1 MSCSWKRGSPEK
13 GQLWMNGSYCC
24 LARSAHAH
32 FLQPGFLA
40 MSSLAGKVSTPL
52 LDVTVAIRFRLT
64 VCARNSP
71 KAASLSSWLSACH
84 TACGAVNS
92 AKSGASVQFLWQYIF
107 RGLSPFFRHVFR
119 PTFAIFGVTER
130 THIRSPAILNVYFT
144 DCYCDCLLLYRGN
157 HIILRYI
164 AHITAANQAD
174 GQLLILFEKHIG
186 PYVQHMHSTSAF
198 SQNRILLDLHTKKQR
213 R

>member
-1 MSCSWKRGSPEK
+1 MVVTAAWLAQHMRTFFSPVF
-13 GQLWMNGSYCC
+13 WRCPAS
-24 LARSAHAH
+24 LAKSAHH
-32 FLQPGFLA
+32 CSTLQSLFVSVWLYVPGTRRKLHPCPPDFPPATQHAAQWTLR
-40 MSSLAGKVSTPL
+40 SQERVCSFCDSTS
-52 LDVTVAIRFRLT
+52 F
-64 VCARNSP
+64 
-71 KAASLSSWLSACH
+71 
-84 TACGAVNS
+84 AV
-92 AKSGASVQFLWQYIF
+92 
-107 RGLSPFFRHVFR
+107 FRHVFR

-144 DCYCDCLLLYRGN
+144 DCYCDCLLLYQGN

-186 PYVQHMHSTSAF
+186 PYVQHMHSTSVF